1 MLVDLVTILCSIIAE
16 TTIMKYNVFPCIW
29 TFYYCLQYHCMVK
42 GYVTHP
48 SALLSYTCVYV
59 SKGEYLRTEEKCM
72 LVPVVLSVISFSF
85 NMTTVQSYPF
95 SVCLLI
101 FFFLVVHYWLKANF
115 STENKNLLYIVSVN
129 VFKTVSNS
137 MK

>member
-1 MLVDLVTILCSIIAE
+1 MLLDLVTILCSITE

-48 SALLSYTCVYV
+48 SALLSYTRVYV

-72 LVPVVLSVISFSF
+72 LVPVVLSITSFSV
-85 NMTTVQSYPF
+85 NMTTV
-95 SVCLLI
+95 
-101 FFFLVVHYWLKANF
+101 
-115 STENKNLLYIVSVN
+115 
-129 VFKTVSNS
+129 
-137 MK
+137 

>member
-1 MLVDLVTILCSIIAE
+1 MLLDSVTIFCSTTE

-42 GYVTHP
+42 GFVTHP
-48 SALLSYTCVYV
+48 SALLSYARVYV

-72 LVPVVLSVISFSF
+72 LVPVVLSIIWFSV
-85 NMTTVQSYPF
+85 NMTTVQPYPV

-115 STENKNLLYIVSVN
+115 STENKNLLYIISVN

>member
-1 MLVDLVTILCSIIAE
+1 MLLDSVTIFCSTTE

-42 GYVTHP
+42 GFVTHP
-48 SALLSYTCVYV
+48 SALLSYARVYV

-72 LVPVVLSVISFSF
+72 LVPVVLSIIWFSV
-85 NMTTVQSYPF
+85 NMTTVQPYPV

-115 STENKNLLYIVSVN
+115 STENKNLLYIISVH

>member
-1 MLVDLVTILCSIIAE
+1 MLLDSVTIFCSTTE

-42 GYVTHP
+42 GFVTHP
-48 SALLSYTCVYV
+48 SALLSYARVYV

-72 LVPVVLSVISFSF
+72 LVPVVLSIIWFSV
-85 NMTTVQSYPF
+85 NMTTVQPYPF

-115 STENKNLLYIVSVN
+115 STENKNLLYIISVH